1 VPGYRIE
8 DLLFG
13 TLLALIALVSV
24 LIALHSARR
33 RDGEAVRMSG
43 GLAVMLAL
51 CSLVLCTG
59 WINILPL
66 PK

>member
-1 VPGYRIE
+1 
-8 DLLFG
+8 
-13 TLLALIALVSV
+13 
-24 LIALHSARR
+24 
-33 RDGEAVRMSG
+33 MSG